1 MRRRWIATA
10 AVGALLLA
18 GCGAQA
24 SQDRTSGAGQNP
36 DSTQDAFNVKVF
48 LNADKVPNIA
58 LFCIN
63 PGEPTGPIAIMST
76 LSGTGESAK
85 GANIQRITE
94 LDASY
99 CGGKPK

>member
-1 MRRRWIATA
+1 
-10 AVGALLLA
+10 VCGLLLV

-24 SQDRTSGAGQNP
+24 SQDRGSGAGKNP

-48 LNADKVPNIA
+48 LNADNVPNLAI
-58 LFCIN
+58 FCVN

-85 GANIQRITE
+85 GAAIQRITE